1 MFSRLKRWISRWRE
15 SADPHVGL
23 DALLSHADPG
33 ASAEARL
40 NWLADLMRWVL
51 ADHTAEGGERAGVQ
65 AKRVQHLFNVLER
78 NPEWKRNAAAT
89 VRAILAESEGT
100 ELLAEAGLPNH
111 FGFFGELTDRLLA
124 RILPEAPRS
133 GELGGLL
140 LYLLP
145 ERGDAN
151 KLESLGE
158 EAYRQILDLPAFGM
172 ADADSDYAAQIKAGM
187 RMAAM
192 QLATQV
198 CAAGMQSGVHKRI
211 ALGRGERSPFLYL
224 PGDADDFLD
233 ALDAGADPTLAEDRL
248 RTRIAECQIATDS
261 AYTHLDEFGVS
272 IAIVYQLERIG
283 AQLQRLSE
291 LATLIAHPDRA
302 PTLLPWFLGNLV
314 RDIHDRR
321 SIGALIRENF
331 RLAARKVVERNAE
344 TGEHY
349 ITHDRAEYASMARS
363 AGGGGVLTAFTV
375 YMKFAIVALP
385 IAPFFEGLA
394 ASLNYAVSFVA
405 IQLCG
410 FTLATKQPAMTAP
423 ALASR
428 MRDLAQGARLEGL
441 VDEIAD
447 LVRSQVAAILGNL
460 AAVAPVA
467 LVIGLLLVWIG
478 GLAVPPEKAKES
490 IASLSILGPSFVF
503 AAFTGVLLWLS
514 SLMASWADNWFAYR
528 RLGPAVAAHRRL
540 IFVFGPSGA
549 LRIGRFLEHNVA
561 GFAGNVGLGFLLG
574 MLPTVLH
581 FFGIPL
587 EARHVTL
594 STGQLFASVAVLG
607 WGVCL
612 SAGFWLAVAGIAM
625 IGLLNLGVSFAL
637 ALWVALRARGIDAPT
652 QSALNA
658 ALFRRLR
665 QEPMSFLFPKRAAPS
680 APA

>member
-1 MFSRLKRWISRWRE
+1 MFSRLRRWISRWRE

-23 DALLSHADPG
+23 DALLSHANPA
-33 ASAEARL
+33 ASAPERL
-40 NWLADLMRWVL
+40 TWLADLMRWVL
-51 ADHTAEGGERAGVQ
+51 VDHTGEGEERAGVH

-78 NPEWKRNAAAT
+78 NPEWKRRAAAT
-89 VRAILAESEGT
+89 LRAILAESEGA

-111 FGFFGELTDRLLA
+111 FGFFDELTERLLA
-124 RILPEAPRS
+124 RLLPEAPRS

-145 ERGDAN
+145 DRSDAG
-151 KLESLGE
+151 KLEALGE
-158 EAYRQILDLPAFGM
+158 EAYRQVLQLPEFELAEAERG
-172 ADADSDYAAQIKAGM
+172 YANEFKAGM
-187 RMAAM
+187 RAALM

-198 CAAGMQSGVHKRI
+198 CAAGMQSAVRKRI
-211 ALGRGERSPFLYL
+211 AVARNERPPFLEL

-233 ALDAGADPTLAEDRL
+233 AIDAGVDPTLAEDRL
-248 RTRIAECQIATDS
+248 RARIADCLIATDR

-283 AQLQRLSE
+283 AQLQRISE

-321 SIGALIRENF
+321 SIRALFHENF

-375 YMKFAIVALP
+375 YAKFAIVALP

-394 ASLNYAVSFVA
+394 ASLNYAASFVA

-428 MRDLAQGARLEGL
+428 MRNLGEGAKLEGL

-447 LVRSQVAAILGNL
+447 LVRSQVAAIFGNL

-467 LVIGLLLVWIG
+467 LAIGLVLVWMG
-478 GLAVPPEKAKES
+478 GLAVPAEKARDS

-540 IFVFGPSGA
+540 VFVFGPSGA
-549 LRIGRFLEHNVA
+549 QRIGSFLEHNVA
-561 GFAGNVGLGFLLG
+561 GFAGNVGLGLLLG
-574 MLPTVLH
+574 MVPVWLH

-587 EARHVTL
+587 EVRHVTL

-607 WGVCL
+607 WESCL
-612 SAGFWLAVAGIAM
+612 TSGFWLAVAGIAV

-658 ALFRRLR
+658 ALFRRLGR
-665 QEPMSFLFPKRAAPS
+665 EPLSFLFPKRESAAS
-680 APA
+680 IA